1 MQEMATQKTEER
13 KYRGM
18 DRMLIG
24 VIVLFIT
31 FVIKLPDAF
40 GHHVLPWESA
50 SFYYRL
56 QKLGT
61 TIITASLSIERNG
74 RQDLVKV
81 AIDSTNVT
89 FPFLRIHNRFSSC
102 VNEDGLVPQQYIKEI
117 DQWGIFSQKKRYTDI
132 FTFDNRN
139 SKVIVERVDPLEV
152 REVTIPDSTYDPLS
166 IFLKY
171 LLEAKVTAGHT
182 IAMKIYN
189 GFDVTEI
196 TFHATSQEIHTL
208 LYGEVKTVCLVSE
221 VPFIDFGDKKGA
233 LKIWYTDDEK
243 RFPVNISLQFPT
255 MEAVEFELERVEV
268 R

>member
-1 MQEMATQKTEER
+1 MVTQETKVKNNREVN
-13 KYRGM
+13 
-18 DRMLIG
+18 RMRIG
-24 VIVLFIT
+24 AIVLLIT
-31 FVIKLPDAF
+31 LVIKLPCAF
-40 GHHVLPWESA
+40 GHHLLPWESV

-61 TIITASLSIERNG
+61 TLITASLSIERNG
-74 RQDLVKV
+74 SQDLVKV
-81 AIDSTNVT
+81 TIDSTDIT
-89 FPFLRIHNRFSSC
+89 LPFLRIHNRFCSYM
-102 VNEDGLVPQQYIKEI
+102 NEDGLVPQRYIKEI

-139 SKVIVERVDPLEV
+139 SKVIVERVDPPEV
-152 REVTIPDSTYDPLS
+152 REVTIPDRTYDPLS

-171 LLEAKVTAGHT
+171 LLEAEVAAGHT

-196 TFHATSQEIHTL
+196 TFRATSEEIHTP
-208 LYGEVKTVCLVSE
+208 LYGEVKTICLVSE

-255 MEAVEFELERVEV
+255 MEPVEFELERVEV
-268 R
+268 Q